1 MQNRLVTS
9 EEMFEMTNIVT
20 PNNDREMVEKY
31 KDIDLNKS
39 NTLIKILLEKFQDLR
54 NKKL

>member
-20 PNNDREMVEKY
+20 PNNDREMVDKY
-31 KDIDLNKS
+31 KETDLNKS

>member
-1 MQNRLVTS
+1 
-9 EEMFEMTNIVT
+9 MFEMTNIVT
-20 PNNDREMVEKY
+20 PNNDREMVDKY
-31 KDIDLNKS
+31 KETDLNKS

>member
-1 MQNRLVTS
+1 
-9 EEMFEMTNIVT
+9 MFEMTNIVT